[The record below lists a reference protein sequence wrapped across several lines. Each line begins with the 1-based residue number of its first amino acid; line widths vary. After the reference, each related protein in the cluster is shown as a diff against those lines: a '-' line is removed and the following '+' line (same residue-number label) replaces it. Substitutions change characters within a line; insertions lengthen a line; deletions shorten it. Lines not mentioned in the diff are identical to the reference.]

1 MKTLPIH
8 KAKAELS
15 KLIKL
20 ALDGEEVVIA
30 RGKEPLVKLVP
41 VEGKQPQ
48 RVIGLFKGQVEMAP
62 DFDAPLE
69 DFEEYR

>member
-15 KLIKL
+15 KLIRL
-20 ALDGEEVVIA
+20 ALRGEEIVIA

-41 VEGKQPQ
+41 VEGKSPQ
-48 RVIGLFKGQVEMAP
+48 RVIGLFKGQVEIAP
-62 DFDAPLE
+62 DFDAELE
-69 DFEEYR
+69 DFREYR